1 MPTMVVIGLGRFG
14 ATCAARLQGQGA
26 EVLAIDRNR
35 GVIERIKDDV
45 ADAIACDATQRE
57 NLEAYNVGR
66 MDAAVVAMA
75 EDFEASVLVTLLCK
89 ELGVATV
96 VAKAANVLQK
106 RVLYEV
112 GADEVVMPE
121 EEMGARMADHLL
133 GKSVVDFVELPPG
146 YSLRRLSVPE
156 EWVGSSLED
165 LRLLQR
171 LRLNVLQVV
180 RPGTAEGGERDPHAE
195 GTERFP
201 VPDGATVIAVGDLV
215 DVIAPDESL
224 RQLGD

>member
-1 MPTMVVIGLGRFG
+1 MVVIGLGRFG
-14 ATCAARLQGQGA
+14 TTCARRLQDQGA

-35 GVIERIKDDV
+35 GLVERIKDDV

-57 NLEAYNVGR
+57 NLEAYDVGG

-75 EDFEASVLVTLLCK
+75 EDFEASVVVTLLCK
-89 ELGVATV
+89 ELGVPTV
-96 VAKAANVLQK
+96 LAKAANVLQK
-106 RVLYEV
+106 RVLFEV

-121 EEMGARMADHLL
+121 EEMGARLADHLL

-146 YSLRRLSVPE
+146 YSLRRLTAPE

-180 RPGTAEGGERDPHAE
+180 RPRVDAEGERDPHAE
-195 GTERFP
+195 DTEQFP
-201 VPDGATVIAVGDLV
+201 VPDGSTVIEAGDLV
-215 DVIAPDESL
+215 DVVAPDEAL
-224 RQLGD
+224 RDLGG